1 MIGRWLPLA
10 DWRGGG
16 GEGGGQG
23 LFQIKDHAAQGKC
36 SGVFSKLPSSRF
48 ISNFHKLRCGADGF
62 FNSNLQ
68 IYFKSFLIFVKNLPF
83 NSNFEIYILYLGRDC
98 LYEFVIL
105 KNVKKI
111 WGNTLYSKKLNK
123 NLLFLF
129 LVMTF

>member
-1 MIGRWLPLA
+1 MA
-10 DWRGGG
+10 GGCHWQTG
-16 GEGGGQG
+16 AGEGGVKGYSRY
-23 LFQIKDHAAQGKC
+23 IKGHALQGKC
-36 SGVFSKLPSSRF
+36 SGVFSTLPSSRF

>member
-1 MIGRWLPLA
+1 M
-10 DWRGGG
+10 D
-16 GEGGGQG
+16 
-23 LFQIKDHAAQGKC
+23 
-36 SGVFSKLPSSRF
+36 FSILIYKF
-48 ISNFHKLRCGADGF
+48 TLRV
-62 FNSNLQ
+62 
-68 IYFKSFLIFVKNLPF
+68 FLIFVKNLPF